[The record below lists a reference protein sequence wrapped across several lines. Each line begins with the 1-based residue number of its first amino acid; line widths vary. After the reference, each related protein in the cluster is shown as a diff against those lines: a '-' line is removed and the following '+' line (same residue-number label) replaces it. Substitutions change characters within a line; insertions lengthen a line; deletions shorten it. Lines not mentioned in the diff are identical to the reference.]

1 MQTAF
6 SWAMT
11 PCNLVQYYLLCQE
24 HASSTF
30 MVEELKMEAVDTSE
44 KLVRVTQNI
53 MIFII
58 ATIRISNLNMKHIME
73 REQHNG
79 H

>member
-1 MQTAF
+1 
-6 SWAMT
+6 
-11 PCNLVQYYLLCQE
+11 
-24 HASSTF
+24 